1 MSDAAPPSGY
11 EPVFN
16 VGFNAYVGP
25 IWRKPG
31 EGEAPDSFLFEVR
44 EHHLNGG
51 GFVHGGMLMALA
63 DVVLGVTVSRA
74 VGGAP
79 CATVSLNCDFV
90 AAAKQGDRIEGEAR
104 ITRRTRSVVFVSGE
118 LHTQT
123 EGAARTT
130 LLTATGIWKIL
141 DQ

>member
-1 MSDAAPPSGY
+1 MSDAAPPPGY

-16 VGFNAYVGP
+16 EGFNAYVGP

-31 EGEAPDSFLFEVR
+31 AGETPDRFLFEVR

-51 GFVHGGMLMALA
+51 GFLHGGMLMALA

-74 VGGAP
+74 IGGAP
-79 CATVSLNCDFV
+79 CATVTLNCDFV
-90 AAAKQGDRIEGEAR
+90 SAGKRGDRIEGEAH

-118 LHTQT
+118 LYTN
-123 EGAARTT
+123 AAGEARRT
-130 LLTATGIWKIL
+130 LMTAMGIWKIL